1 VLDNGPS
8 QDRTVDV
15 ASEYTEDVRAGTS
28 PFFCYT
34 HLQPHD
40 PTTIQPG
47 VCEMAGFETPRNE
60 SIENVWPDWILW
72 LDSDEQLLE
81 WRNLWKYLRASAL
94 LGYATKQHHIA
105 VDPPGILKE
114 DIPVRLFRNRA
125 GIKFFGLVHEHA
137 ELGINKGVGPGCML
151 IPDVHIHHDGYLTEP
166 IRRGRFWRNFK
177 LLECDRLRY
186 PDRALGLF
194 LYEIRD
200 HMHLAKY
207 EMEQNGQQISPT
219 VRQRLTT
226 VVETFRK
233 YFMSDDYPY
242 LTQDA
247 LNYYS
252 EALAYLG
259 QGMEVC
265 VSLDV
270 KPQGAQLNGTQ
281 RFRVADEDEANKLV
295 GKLLKA
301 KFMPFEGPY
310 VA

>member
-1 VLDNGPS
+1 
-8 QDRTVDV
+8 
-15 ASEYTEDVRAGTS
+15 
-28 PFFCYT
+28 
-34 HLQPHD
+34 
-40 PTTIQPG
+40 
-47 VCEMAGFETPRNE
+47 
-60 SIENVWPDWILW
+60 
-72 LDSDEQLLE
+72 
-81 WRNLWKYLRASAL
+81 
-94 LGYATKQHHIA
+94 
-105 VDPPGILKE
+105 
-114 DIPVRLFRNRA
+114 
-125 GIKFFGLVHEHA
+125 
-137 ELGINKGVGPGCML
+137 
-151 IPDVHIHHDGYLTEP
+151 
-166 IRRGRFWRNFK
+166 
-177 LLECDRLRY
+177 
-186 PDRALGLF
+186 
-194 LYEIRD
+194 
-200 HMHLAKY
+200 MHLAKY